1 MLKVFAAIMIIIV
14 TTKSFN
20 FSLSNHS
27 PSEFD
32 CLHVCRVSIVV
43 RIVVSV
49 KHMLEVV
56 SVYLLNVNF
65 INDGSLAA
73 PVPLTHPSVTIH
85 NNVTGIRI

>member
-1 MLKVFAAIMIIIV
+1 MIIIV

-65 INDGSLAA
+65 INDGED
-73 PVPLTHPSVTIH
+73 
-85 NNVTGIRI
+85 